1 MANTTDQL
9 VDLVNDTKEAK
20 KEVIRKITVDPEA
33 IVKMKRLSSL
43 YADEIPEGA
52 KEIEIISF
60 FFNKSFDLFLKSGE
74 IDRKVQEIKLM

>member
-1 MANTTDQL
+1 MVNTVDQL
-9 VDLVNDTKEAK
+9 DDQVNDTKEAK
-20 KEVIRKITVDPEA
+20 KEVIRKIAVDPEV

-60 FFNKSFDLFLKSGE
+60 FFNKSFDLFLRSGE
-74 IDRKVQEIKLM
+74 IDRKVEEIKTM